1 MNQSGIDLNQEKN
14 NPFTIFSIH
23 FPLLDN
29 FSKRGKEKVI
39 QNGQLSFKY
48 RFTRSRPFVLIIIW
62 NSAEPISR
70 YLGGYF
76 SVGEW

>member
-39 QNGQLSFKY
+39 QNGQL
-48 RFTRSRPFVLIIIW
+48 LL
-62 NSAEPISR
+62 NH
-70 YLGGYF
+70 
-76 SVGEW
+76 